1 MADEA
6 TDNFTPTEWINLAPS
21 PASVDGRR
29 NATNAFCKANQ
40 VEGIDELVEKINSRV
55 LNPYTA
61 ANNLVTWLKEH
72 GYLPSTISVYMQ
84 VIHHLY
90 EAVEIP
96 IKKDLWRNRVRRVKS
111 VVSHKRVGLSPEQI
125 KLAMNYAS
133 PKLKAEIAFLAC
145 TGWRREEMTRVR
157 VKDVDFT
164 KSPARVYLWALDPD
178 TGLPTKT
185 GQARFAFLGS
195 EAVELIQTYLK
206 LRVTDNKYDLDKDK
220 LFGGTSP
227 TAFYKTLMRLLK
239 EHNITQPTKLQNG
252 DTIWDV
258 HPHTFRSVSLS
269 IMKRAGF
276 PEDWAEALVG
286 HDTGTQAHYQIEE
299 EMAKEWLDKC
309 ERRFKFLT
317 PEPTVVI
324 APDPKLE
331 KKVQALEEFNKKLL
345 GSLVGNT
352 GATIDGKELSLEQ
365 RIERAKQLL
374 LEDKSKD
381 EVGTGA

>member
-40 VEGIDELVEKINSRV
+40 VEGIDELVEKINSHV

-111 VVSHKRVGLSPEQI
+111 VASHKRVGLSPEQI

-133 PKLKAEIAFLAC
+133 PKLKAEIAFLTC

-157 VKDVDFT
+157 VKDADFT

-178 TGLPTKT
+178 TGLPNKT
-185 GQARFAFLGS
+185 GQARFAFLSS

-206 LRVTDNKYDLDKDK
+206 LRATDNKYDLDKDK

-276 PEDWAEALVG
+276 PEDWAEAIVG
-286 HDTGTQAHYQIEE
+286 HDTGTQGHYQIEE

-309 ERRFKFLT
+309 ERRFKFLS

-324 APDPKLE
+324 APDPKQEARIKALEDELKSHEGNVRQLTEILKDYSKARELE
-331 KKVQALEEFNKKLL
+331 KKFQP
-345 GSLVGNT
+345 
-352 GATIDGKELSLEQ
+352 Q
-365 RIERAKQLL
+365 
-374 LEDKSKD
+374 LEDKSKG
-381 EVGTGA
+381 EVGA